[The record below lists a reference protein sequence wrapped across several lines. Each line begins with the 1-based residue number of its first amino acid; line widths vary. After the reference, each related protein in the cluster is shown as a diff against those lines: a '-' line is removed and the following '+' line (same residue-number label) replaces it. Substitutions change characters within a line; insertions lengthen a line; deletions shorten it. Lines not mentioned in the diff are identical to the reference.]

1 MPGTTSTAEEIR
13 FRCPFCNYPD
23 WLNWT
28 RWQLH
33 MRRGHGMSF
42 QETEELFTILMRKRP
57 RK

>member
-1 MPGTTSTAEEIR
+1 
-13 FRCPFCNYPD
+13 
-23 WLNWT
+23 
-28 RWQLH
+28 